1 MQKLLQ
7 FLGTVVFF
15 CAWPAFWVYYKVG
28 RGRTRV
34 VLVHDDKVLVMKQWI
49 SPGKWSLPGGGLHKG
64 ESLAGGAA
72 REVLEETGLR
82 LDPRQL
88 QRVGRGTYRQHGLS
102 FDYHVFV
109 TRVGSSSVRAQRLE
123 ISELKWARP
132 GELRA
137 GNASPDTLRALRMVQ
152 QKTTLLQ

>member
-34 VLVHDDKVLVMKQWI
+34 VLIHDDKVLVMKQWI
-49 SPGKWSLPGGGLHKG
+49 GPGSWQLPGGGLHKG
-64 ESLAGGAA
+64 ELLADGAV

-88 QRVGRGTYRQHGLS
+88 NHVGRGTYRQYGLS

-109 TRVGSSSVRAQRLE
+109 ARVDSDAVRPQRIE
-123 ISELKWARP
+123 IAEIKWIRP
-132 GELRA
+132 GELRPT
-137 GNASPDTLRALRMVQ
+137 NATPDTLRALQMAQ